1 MKYLSHKVQSKLSL
15 GIAIKEFYGFK
26 VNKSDVCSVQTK
38 NHDIPF
44 RVKSNKLAQR
54 GTIKEFGELQVNK
67 ENALC
72 IKYLFHN
79 VSNRVN
85 QSKLNMKLH

>member
-26 VNKSDVCSVQTK
+26 VNKSDVFSVQK
-38 NHDIPF
+38 KIMIYIPC
-44 RVKSNKLAQR
+44 KIKLAQG

-67 ENALC
+67 ENALF

-85 QSKLNMKLH
+85 QSKLNMKLY

>member
-26 VNKSDVCSVQTK
+26 VNKSDVFFRTKK

-44 RVKSNKLAQR
+44 RVKSN
-54 GTIKEFGELQVNK
+54 
-67 ENALC
+67 
-72 IKYLFHN
+72 
-79 VSNRVN
+79 
-85 QSKLNMKLH
+85 

>member
-26 VNKSDVCSVQTK
+26 VNKSDVFSVQKK

-44 RVKSNKLAQR
+44 RVKSNQLR
-54 GTIKEFGELQVNK
+54 GGTVKEFGELQVNK
-67 ENALC
+67 ENALF

-85 QSKLNMKLH
+85 QSKLNMKLY